1 MIKIGMLLPYEDM
14 LPIARRVIEE
24 TGIQVDYLK
33 VVNTVDAVN
42 EARNALEAGAH
53 ILIARGYQATL
64 IQQYTQIPVVAMR
77 LHAQEI
83 GLLIQRARNMVRK
96 EHPKIGLIVFKNM
109 LADMSH
115 MGELFNIDLEIRY
128 MHHLDEIHQLLMELA
143 DEQIDFII
151 GGEAVCKAAGNKG
164 IPSLIYEA
172 TDESIREA
180 LMAAADLARVAESEK
195 LNTAQFET
203 VLDTSFNGIIKLN
216 TAGNIIV
223 INKMIEN
230 LIGKDEEE
238 VVGLPVEE
246 ILPNVDRS
254 RIEAI
259 LEGKSESYT
268 TSINLR
274 GKAWMLLIAPIQYE
288 EMITGVIL
296 SLHRIT
302 ENSVESNRNRR
313 EMWLHGFSA
322 QTNFQNIRTDNE
334 KMQELLEEAKIFAL
348 SSSPVMIYGQAGIED
363 YLIAEAIHNNSDRRN
378 GSYVSINMRG
388 MDIEKQMEALFSRD
402 DTDQEGTTGGRGAM
416 LKADR
421 GTLFIKGIEHLTL
434 RVQHQIL
441 RTMLSRAMMRTDA
454 QPIDALDVRLI
465 GSSKV
470 NLQKM
475 VKQGKFSEELYYM
488 LQGLVLEIPSLNER
502 MEDLRRYFDGYLKE
516 YTERYNRRIQ
526 ITEGGYKKL
535 NELKWTG
542 NTIQLKSF
550 CERLVLSSSKRTVDE
565 VQIQKLFEQLYPDVA
580 VVQGEEKLVIYR
592 SPERERL
599 EKLLEK
605 YHGNRNA
612 VAEELGI
619 STTTLWRRMK
629 KFGIEPNY
637 MN

>member
-502 MEDLRRYFDGYLKE
+502 MEDLHRYFDGYLKE

-592 SPERERL
+592 SPERDRL
-599 EKLLEK
+599 EILLEK

-629 KFGIEPNY
+629 KYGIEPNY

>member
-619 STTTLWRRMK
+619 STTTLWRLMK
-629 KFGIEPNY
+629 KYGIEPNY

>member
-1 MIKIGMLLPYEDM
+1 MIKIGMLLPYADM
-14 LPIARRVIEE
+14 MPIAKRVIEE
-24 TGIQVDYLK
+24 TEIQVGYLK

-53 ILIARGYQATL
+53 IMIARGYQATL
-64 IQQYTQIPVVAMR
+64 IQQYTKLPVVAMR

-83 GLLIQRARNMVRK
+83 GLLIQRVKNMVRK
-96 EHPKIGLIVFKNM
+96 EHPKIGLVVFENM
-109 LADMSH
+109 LADMAH
-115 MGELFNIDLEIRY
+115 MEELFDVDLEIRY
-128 MHHLDEIHQLLMELA
+128 MSHLDEIHQLLTELA
-143 DEQIDFII
+143 EEQIDFII
-151 GGEAVCKAAGNKG
+151 GGEAVCKASGNRG
-164 IPSLIYEA
+164 IPSLLYEA

-238 VVGLPVEE
+238 VVGLPVEA

-254 RIEAI
+254 RIQAI

-288 EMITGVIL
+288 DVITGVIL

-302 ENSVESNRNRR
+302 ENPSESSRNRR

-322 QTNFQNIRTDNE
+322 QTNFQNIKTDNE
-334 KMQELLEEAKIFAL
+334 KMQALLEEAKIFAL
-348 SSSPVMIYGQAGIED
+348 SSSPVMIYGQAGMED

-378 GSYVSINMRG
+378 GPYVSINMRG

-402 DTDQEGTTGGRGAM
+402 DMDHEGTSGRGAM

-470 NLQKM
+470 NLKKL

-502 MEDLRRYFDGYLKE
+502 QEDLRRYFDGYLKE

-526 ITEGGYKKL
+526 ITDGGYRKL

-550 CERLVLSSSKRTVDE
+550 CERLVLSASKRSVDE
-565 VQIQKLFEQLYPDVA
+565 VQIQKLYERLYPKVET
-580 VVQGEEKLVIYR
+580 VQGEEKLVIYR
-592 SPERERL
+592 SPESERL

-612 VAEELGI
+612 VAAELGI

-629 KFGIEPNY
+629 KYGIEPNY
-637 MN
+637 VN

>member
-14 LPIARRVIEE
+14 LLIAKRVIEE
-24 TGIQVDYLK
+24 TGIQVDYIK

-53 ILIARGYQATL
+53 ILIARGYQAKL
-64 IQQYTQIPVVAMR
+64 IQQYTKLPVVAMR

-83 GLLIQRARNMVRK
+83 GLLIQRAKNMVRK
-96 EHPKIGLIVFKNM
+96 EHPKIGLIVFENM

-115 MGELFNIDLEIRY
+115 MEELFDIDLEIRY
-128 MHHLDEIHQLLMELA
+128 MHHLDEIHQLLMKLS
-143 DEQIDFII
+143 DKQIDFII
-151 GGEAVCKAAGNKG
+151 GGEAVCRAAGNKG

-180 LMAAADLARVAESEK
+180 LTAAAELARVAESEK

-254 RIEAI
+254 RIESI

-288 EMITGVIL
+288 DVITGVIL

-302 ENSVESNRNRR
+302 ENFAESSRNRR
-313 EMWLHGFSA
+313 EMWLHGYSA

-334 KMQELLEEAKIFAL
+334 KMQQLLEEAKIYAL

-378 GSYVSINMRG
+378 GPYVSINMRG
-388 MDIEKQMEALFSRD
+388 MDIEKQMEALFSRED
-402 DTDQEGTTGGRGAM
+402 ADSEGTNSGRGAM

-470 NLQKM
+470 NLQKL

-502 MEDLRRYFDGYLKE
+502 REDLRRYFDSYLRE

-526 ITEGGYKKL
+526 ITDGGYQKL

-542 NTIQLKSF
+542 NTIQMKSF
-550 CERLVLSSSKRTVDE
+550 CERLVLSASKRSVDE
-565 VQIQKLFEQLYPDVA
+565 VQIQKLFERLYPDVA

-592 SPERERL
+592 SPESERL

-612 VAEELGI
+612 VAAELGI

-629 KFGIEPNY
+629 KYGIEPNY
-637 MN
+637 VN

>member
-502 MEDLRRYFDGYLKE
+502 MEDLHRYFDGYLKE

-629 KFGIEPNY
+629 KYGIEPNY